1 MERRKKIDESLKE
14 RHGIVRLLEQ
24 LKSDDITFDEIE
36 EIGAKLRKAGKRAL
50 SPLVRRLWRE
60 RSGDLISKYAYLLD
74 FFEEDVWLDQLV
86 QITLRRR
93 DLEEEGKAAFLA
105 ALEGYGVDVT
115 APPFATLFA
124 EIGGPLRLTLPKL
137 LDKGEEGLI
146 NFVEDFLFAGPELRL
161 AIIRELPYVPDP
173 RVVSVLEILLK
184 IDDPAI
190 AGEAVGALGRIREPA
205 AVALLQSLQESPDS
219 AIRDLAAKNLRRL
232 SFLGLET
239 GAVKRAPALPL
250 PYYAA
255 CASPLDGAGFRTLWL
270 CRWIHEQRLASFFMQ
285 VHDTRGITAAWGSS
299 RLDVFACA
307 KQWEDFKLEEGAVTI
322 APEYALILAND
333 AVYRCREQGQLLP
346 PEYYVLGGAFQDGIR
361 VPSPYIPDF
370 SGYDP
375 PGAAVVSRMI
385 AGSAALFEDDHFAGW
400 FISCGRVYDF
410 AEEWIELEKRS
421 GEGMLTREMESLVAR
436 FCGEL
441 LEPELASIRA
451 RLMLTADLMRR
462 TGRDKELVEQ
472 TLAVA
477 LNLTN
482 CGLPLHRH
490 PFLKRFALESM
501 DMAREALAEGYDL
514 REQEYDE
521 DEWE

>member
-1 MERRKKIDESLKE
+1 MERHKKIDESLKE
-14 RHGIVRLLEQ
+14 RHSIIRLLER
-24 LKSDDITFDEIE
+24 LKNDDITLDEIE
-36 EIGAKLRKAGKRAL
+36 EIGGKLRKAGKRAL

-60 RSGDLISKYAYLLD
+60 RNGDLISKYAYLLD
-74 FFEEDVWLDQLV
+74 FFEEDVWLDQLI

-93 DLEEEGKAAFLA
+93 DLEEEGKAALLA
-105 ALEGYGVDVT
+105 ALEGYGIDVT
-115 APPFATLFA
+115 APPFATLLA
-124 EIGGPLRLTLPKL
+124 EIGGPLQLTLPKL

-146 NFVEDFLFAGPELRL
+146 NFLEDLLFASPELRL

-173 RVVSVLEILLK
+173 RVVSVLEILQR

-190 AGEAVGALGRIREPA
+190 AGEAVGALGKIREPA
-205 AVALLQSLQESPDS
+205 AVALLQSIQESPDS
-219 AIRDLAAKNLRRL
+219 AIRELATKNLRRL
-232 SFLGLET
+232 SFLGMET
-239 GAVKRAPALPL
+239 IAVKRASALPL

-255 CASPLDGAGFRTLWL
+255 CVSPLDGTGFRTLWL
-270 CRWIHEQRLASFFMQ
+270 CRWMAEGRLASLFMQ
-285 VHDTRGITAAWGSS
+285 IHETRGMTAAWGSS

-307 KQWEDFKLEEGAVTI
+307 KQWEEIRLEEGAVTI

-346 PEYYVLGGAFQDGIR
+346 PEFYVLGGTFQDGMR
-361 VPSPYIPDF
+361 VPSLYIPDF

-375 PGAAVVSRMI
+375 PGAAAVSRMI
-385 AGSAALFEDDHFAGW
+385 SRSAALFDDDYFAGW
-400 FISCGRVYDF
+400 FISCSRVYDF
-410 AEEWIELEKRS
+410 AEEWIELEKRT
-421 GEGMLTREMESLVAR
+421 GERMLTREMESLVAR

-441 LEPELASIRA
+441 LAPEMGAISA
-451 RLMLTADLMRR
+451 RLILTADLMRR
-462 TGRDKELVEQ
+462 TDREKELVEQ

-482 CGLPLHRH
+482 CGLPLHKH
-490 PFLKRFALESM
+490 PFLKLFALESM

-514 REQEYDE
+514 REQDEE